1 MAAQGKSTG
10 LQVGLIIAVVVALIA
25 SVAAFIIYRQDSQNQ
40 VRYAT
45 IEQEKENVQRVN
57 ETLRN
62 ELAEIK
68 RTVGTTASETGLGDR
83 AAGTVL
89 GDLDSKIAAYNTG
102 QNEQSLIQV
111 VENLD
116 ALLEAERIRSG
127 QYAITNAS
135 QRQAMN
141 ALESKYSQ
149 ESQQY
154 ADARNDAVADRADV
168 QAATDERIRAEQAR
182 RQEVEDALAAT
193 KAELEEVRE
202 QLANREAELQDEIA
216 DYRETN
222 LRLNRELAQRDTR
235 SFTTADGKIVNLQ
248 RSTDT
253 VYLNLGSRQNLRPGV
268 TFSVYDKDQ
277 VGPTGGDISALKGS
291 IEVLSVGE
299 QISEARITEVTTL
312 EPLSVGD
319 PIFSPAWSPGRKSTF
334 AFVGMIDLNGDG
346 NTAGERDRLNR
357 ILKDAGA
364 EISVYIDDE
373 GNWVDGDGDP
383 NVNQPLDV
391 NTEMLV
397 IGKIPDP
404 SEVADPARKAA
415 YDRMRVHLEEIR
427 SQAERNGIVVK
438 NLKTFLDTMGVQ
450 SASRRFVPG
459 QEMEYQGR
467 NERGRTVDPN
477 PSSPVSG
484 LFDPNRG
491 RRGSEIDPQPTTRF
505 DPQR

>member
-62 ELAEIK
+62 EIAAIK
-68 RTVGTTASETGLGDR
+68 QTLGTTASEAGLADR

-89 GDLDSKIAAYNTG
+89 GDLDARIANYNTD
-102 QNEQSLIQV
+102 QNEQTLFQV

-116 ALLEAERIRSG
+116 ALLEAERSRSG
-127 QYAITNAS
+127 QYALTNAA
-135 QRQAMN
+135 QRQEIN
-141 ALESKYSQ
+141 GLNSKYSR

-154 ADARNDAVADRADV
+154 MEARNVAVADRGDV

-182 RQEVEDALAAT
+182 RQEIEDTLAST
-193 KAELEEVRE
+193 KAELEEVKE
-202 QLANREAELQDEIA
+202 QLANREAELEDQIA
-216 DYRETN
+216 ELAETN
-222 LRLNRELAQRDTR
+222 RRLNRDLAMQETR

-268 TFSVYDKDQ
+268 TFSVYDKEQ

-319 PIFSPAWSPGRKSTF
+319 PIFSPAWSPGRKSLF
-334 AFVGMIDLNGDG
+334 AFVGMIDLDGDG
-346 NTAGERDRLNR
+346 NTTGERDRLRR
-357 ILKDAGA
+357 ILNDAGA
-364 EISVYIDDE
+364 EISVYVDDD

-383 NVNQPLDV
+383 NVNKPLDV

-397 IGKIPDP
+397 LGNIPDP
-404 SEVADPARKAA
+404 SEVSDPARKAA
-415 YDRMRVHLEEIR
+415 FSKMREHLTEIR
-427 SQAERNGIVVK
+427 GQAERNGIVVK

-450 SASRRFVPG
+450 STRRRFVPG
-459 QEMEYQGR
+459 QDP
-467 NERGRTVDPN
+467 NFNNRGDRDRQVDPN

-491 RRGSEIDPQPTTRF
+491 RRGSEIDPQPSSRF
-505 DPQR
+505 NPQR